1 MTNSTNII
9 KNIVTQKKYK
19 EKYHWTD
26 YFSYFYLFLG
36 VFLMFGPIIWLGLSS
51 VKTLAGIQ
59 EYPPTILPLSV
70 CLVILFGISSVNAA
84 TLTDR
89 LKDGHKLRLGFGTA
103 VPWAYAGDN
112 GEALGFVNMIAL
124 TVLEEMGITEHETKV
139 FEWSG
144 LIPGINA
151 NRSDMITGGMYILK
165 SRCENMDFSDPI
177 GVFGD

>member
-1 MTNSTNII
+1 MSRFFKSLT
-9 KNIVTQKKYK
+9 V
-19 EKYHWTD
+19 
-26 YFSYFYLFLG
+26 LF
-36 VFLMFGPIIWLGLSS
+36 I
-51 VKTLAGIQ
+51 
-59 EYPPTILPLSV
+59 
-70 CLVILFGISSVNAA
+70 ILFSISSVNAE
-84 TLTDR
+84 TLTQR

-151 NRSDMITGGMYILK
+151 NRSDMITG
-165 SRCENMDFSDPI
+165 
-177 GVFGD
+177 

>member
-1 MTNSTNII
+1 MKKSI
-9 KNIVTQKKYK
+9 K
-19 EKYHWTD
+19 
-26 YFSYFYLFLG
+26 S
-36 VFLMFGPIIWLGLSS
+36 
-51 VKTLAGIQ
+51 
-59 EYPPTILPLSV
+59 LSV
-70 CLVILFGISSVNAA
+70 FLVILFSITSANAA
-84 TLTDR
+84 TLTDK

-151 NRSDMITGGMYILK
+151 NRSDMVTGGMYILK
-165 SRCENMDFSDPI
+165 SRCENMNF
-177 GVFGD
+177 